1 MIGKVFI
8 DLPDMEPSPFPL
20 YIVFR
25 GGGETRSINYILN
38 DKSFDED
45 AKKHFADFFKLWYNS
60 DLKEKLNSS
69 GLDMTPEFLQFFW
82 GGEFNYPVVMSLG
95 SITVDRLIKWEAA
108 VNFLTD
114 KVCLATRKPPHEIEK
129 SIRYTVNNVPAAIPI
144 LFDAD
149 AKNIITSKAGRN
161 RMPSSPGN
169 AWSPP
174 RNAGSSPPIYFGG
187 NKRGPDQEPRL

>member
-38 DKSFDED
+38 DKTFDED

-82 GGEFNYPVVMSLG
+82 GGEFNNPVVMSLG

-108 VNFLTD
+108 VNFNFSFKSEMYHNLKKSAKCFFAPLS
-114 KVCLATRKPPHEIEK
+114 KVLSFK
-129 SIRYTVNNVPAAIPI
+129 
-144 LFDAD
+144 
-149 AKNIITSKAGRN
+149 
-161 RMPSSPGN
+161 M
-169 AWSPP
+169 
-174 RNAGSSPPIYFGG
+174 
-187 NKRGPDQEPRL
+187 